1 MEISCQF
8 ATSLDS
14 PEHIATAETLGYRR
28 AWLFDTPAQS
38 PDVWAMLALA
48 AARTERIG
56 LGPGV
61 LVPSLRHPM
70 VNASGAA
77 MLAALAPDRV
87 AVAFGT
93 GFNGTRALGAA
104 PATWSYL
111 ASYVTT
117 FRALLRGD
125 TVEWDGHPIRMLH
138 PDHHAPTRPIEL
150 PVLISALGP
159 KGLAIAREIAD
170 GLFSVNNQTDH
181 AREFTWSALGIHGT
195 VLENMEPLD
204 SPRVRAA
211 AGAGHALAYHATH
224 EFGGDVTPLP
234 GGREWLQ
241 VITSYPENERHLA
254 IHDQHLV
261 GLNAADEAAWA
272 AGSWHAI
279 STTTVTGSPGR
290 ITEQLARYAEAGV
303 TEIIYQPS
311 GPDLNGELERFITV
325 SQHASLAN

>member
-1 MEISCQF
+1 MDISCQF
-8 ATSLDS
+8 ATSLRS
-14 PEHIATAETLGYRR
+14 PEHIAAAETLGYRR

-48 AARTERIG
+48 AGRTQRIG

-61 LVPSLRHPM
+61 LVPTLRHPM

-77 MLAALAPDRV
+77 MLAALAPGRV

-93 GFNGTRALGAA
+93 GFSGTRAMGAP

-111 ASYVTT
+111 TSYVTT
-117 FRALLRGD
+117 FRALLRGE

-138 PDHHAPTRPIEL
+138 PTGHAPTRPIEL

-159 KGLAIAREIAD
+159 KGLTIAREIGD

-181 AREFTWSALGIHGT
+181 AHKFSWAALGIHGT
-195 VLENMEPLD
+195 ILANQEPLD

-211 AGAGHALAYHATH
+211 AGAGHALAYHATY
-224 EFGGDVTPLP
+224 EFGGDVTQLP
-234 GGREWLQ
+234 GGQEWLDA
-241 VITSYPENERHLA
+241 ITAQPERERHLA
-254 IHDQHLV
+254 VHDQHLV
-261 GLNAADEAAWA
+261 GLNQADRAAWA
-272 AGSWHAI
+272 AGGWQAI
-279 STTTVTGSPGR
+279 PTTTVTGSPAR
-290 ITEQLARYAEAGV
+290 ITEQLARYADQGI

-311 GPDLNGELERFITV
+311 GPAITDELERFITIA
-325 SQHASLAN
+325 QER